1 MINNVILLGRLTAT
15 PEMRTTQSGL
25 MQTRFTLAVN
35 RPYTNENGERKADF
49 INCVA
54 WKKLAENITK
64 YCTKGMQVAV
74 EGRLQIRVYD
84 ASDGTKR
91 YVTEVLVEDIHFLGK
106 SEPKAG
112 NKEEDV
118 VKNDV
123 PSDPFA
129 DVGAVVELTE
139 EDFPW

>member
-25 MQTRFTLAVN
+25 TQTRFTLAVN
-35 RPYTNENGERKADF
+35 RPYTNEQGERKADF

-54 WKKLAENITK
+54 WKKLAENIAK

-74 EGRLQIRVYD
+74 EGRLQIRDYD

-91 YVTEVLVEDIHFLGK
+91 YVTEVIVENAQFLNG
-106 SEPKAG
+106 PNAG
-112 NKEEDV
+112 NKEEDI

-129 DVGAVVELTE
+129 FLDDVEFKE
-139 EDFPW
+139 DDFPW